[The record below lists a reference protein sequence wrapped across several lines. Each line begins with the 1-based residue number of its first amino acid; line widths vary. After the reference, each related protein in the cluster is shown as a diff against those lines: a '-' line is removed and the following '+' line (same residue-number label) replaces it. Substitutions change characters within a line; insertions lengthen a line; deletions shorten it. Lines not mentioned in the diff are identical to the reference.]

1 MGSSHY
7 GPRPN
12 LALTGK
18 VCHPWTRRLCTKWL
32 DSDNNSDVKPTGLP
46 AGLDVEVGGE
56 SKEESWVSMGWPE
69 HRSRW

>member
-1 MGSSHY
+1 MAQG
-7 GPRPN
+7 PN

-18 VCHPWTRRLCTKWL
+18 VCLPWTRRWCTKWL
-32 DSDNNSDVKPTGLP
+32 DSDNISDVKPTGLP

-56 SKEESWVSMGWPE
+56 SKGESWVSMGWPE